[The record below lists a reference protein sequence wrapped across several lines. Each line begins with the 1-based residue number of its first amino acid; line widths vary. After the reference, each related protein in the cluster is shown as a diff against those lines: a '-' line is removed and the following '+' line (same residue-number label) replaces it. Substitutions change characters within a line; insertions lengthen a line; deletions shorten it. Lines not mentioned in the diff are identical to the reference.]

1 MNNSVTLALPSKG
14 AIAEPT
20 TAFLRDCGLRVDKP
34 NPRQY
39 TGALPAVPNMAVLF
53 QRVTDIVYKVADDTA
68 QFGITG
74 LDVVHEYPHEN
85 VLIVHDD
92 LGYGE
97 CRLLVAVPE
106 AWLDVTSMSDLADV
120 ALDFRELYHRNL
132 RVATTFPFMARKFMH
147 QHGIHHFTIVNAE
160 GAIEAAPTI
169 GYADVI
175 VDLVATGTTLREN
188 HLKPLTDGII
198 LESQACLIGSRDALV
213 NNADVREAAR
223 ILLEHMDASLQ
234 GKMYSQVTINMRAAD
249 QLDIA
254 RRLVSNPL
262 TAGLQGPTIAP
273 IYGSHEGTSDQWF
286 TVTLIL
292 ANKALLKGVDLLRTL
307 GATDVIVTPV
317 RYLFMDHAPTYKRLC
332 DTLAT
337 GVTALPRQAFYR

>member
-1 MNNSVTLALPSKG
+1 MMERVTLALPSKG
-14 AIAEPT
+14 AIADPT
-20 TAFLRDCGLRVDKP
+20 TNFLRDCGLRVDKP

-39 TGALPAVPNMAVLF
+39 TGALPAVPGMDVLF
-53 QRVTDIVYKVADDTA
+53 QRVIDIAYKVADNTA

-74 LDVVHEYPHEN
+74 LDVIHEYPHEN
-85 VLIVHDD
+85 ILVIQDN

-106 AWLDVTSMSDLADV
+106 AWLDVATMADLADV
-120 ALDFRELYHRNL
+120 ALDFRELHRRNL
-132 RVATTFPFMARKFMH
+132 RVATTFPFMARKFLH
-147 QHGIHHFTIVNAE
+147 AHGIHHFTIVNAE

-188 HLKPLTDGII
+188 HLKPLLDGVI
-198 LESQACLIGSRDALV
+198 LESQACLIGSRVALEQDGV
-213 NNADVREAAR
+213 VREAAR
-223 ILLEHMDASLQ
+223 ILLEQMDASLQ
-234 GKMYSQVTINMRAAD
+234 GKQYSQVTVNMRAGD
-249 QLDIA
+249 RNDIA
-254 RRLVSNPL
+254 RKLVANPL
-262 TAGLQGPTIAP
+262 TSGLQGPTIAP
-273 IYGSHEGTSDQWF
+273 IYASHDEDESWF

-292 ANKALLKGVDLLRTL
+292 PNKQLLQGVDVLRSL

-332 DTLAT
+332 EALAIE
-337 GVTALPRQAFYR
+337 